1 MISEG
6 KDIQDGK
13 TDQGLQRMN
22 QSTLHHQNVL
32 CVLTAKDRR
41 KVKIWIHSVQLLQR
55 DVVIANNARS
65 ARTDGCLT
73 HGTHV
78 MVVWKKEQNAL
89 SDGHF
94 GHGLDMNTDAL
105 SHMRHAWEVVLSQLR
120 GELDGYTGFESE
132 NEQQVDNERI
142 RPI

>member
-1 MISEG
+1 
-6 KDIQDGK
+6 
-13 TDQGLQRMN
+13 MN

-32 CVLTAKDRR
+32 RVLTAKDRR
-41 KVKIWIHSVQLLQR
+41 KVEVRVHSVQLLER

-65 ARTDGCLT
+65 ARTDGCLA

-78 MVVWKKEQNAL
+78 VVVWKKEQNAL

-120 GELDGYTGFESE
+120 GELDRYTGFESE
-132 NEQQVDNERI
+132 NEQQVDNE
-142 RPI
+142 

>member
-1 MISEG
+1 
-6 KDIQDGK
+6 
-13 TDQGLQRMN
+13 MN

-41 KVKIWIHSVQLLQR
+41 KVKIWIHSVQLLER

-65 ARTDGCLT
+65 ARTDGCLA

-78 MVVWKKEQNAL
+78 VVVWKKERNAL